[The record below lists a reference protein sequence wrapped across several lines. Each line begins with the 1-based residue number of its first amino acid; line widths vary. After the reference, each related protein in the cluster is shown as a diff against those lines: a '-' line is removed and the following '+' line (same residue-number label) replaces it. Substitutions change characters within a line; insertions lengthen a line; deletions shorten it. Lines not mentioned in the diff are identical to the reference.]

1 MSWSSTMLFHYRHAE
16 VRGGVHALS
25 PASGHGLDAGVE
37 AHALGAVLVHV
48 AEDRALPAAE
58 SVERERHRDRH
69 VDADHAAV
77 DLVGE
82 VARDVAVAGEDRAA
96 VAVLVV
102 RGKRERLLEGLRAH
116 HRQHRPEDLLLIDA
130 HVLADIVEEAA
141 AEEEAVRL

>member
-16 VRGGVHALS
+16 VRGGVDALA
-25 PASGHGLDAGVE
+25 PARGHGLDARVE
-37 AHALGAVLVHV
+37 AHAFRPVLVHV

-58 SVERERHRDRH
+58 AVERERHGDRH

-82 VARDVAVAGEDRAA
+82 VARDVAIAREDRHA

-102 RGKRERLLEGLRAH
+102 
-116 HRQHRPEDLLLIDA
+116 
-130 HVLADIVEEAA
+130 
-141 AEEEAVRL
+141 